1 MRPAFLRRNS
11 PALAEDRLV
20 FRGGT
25 TEAALKLTVSPRA
38 KVMRLRVDPRS
49 AEILLTIPHRVSRAK
64 ALAWAVEHRPWIE
77 KQLAAI
83 VPAGRLG
90 PGDTIPLYDRPH
102 PIVWIAEASR
112 VVRLQD
118 EAIVTGGPPET
129 VEARV
134 TRWLHR
140 HALDLLSAETA
151 EFAGKAGVVVTKVA
165 VGDPRSRWG
174 SCSSTGAIRY
184 SWRLILV
191 PDTVRRATVAHEVA
205 HRVHMNH
212 GPQFHALVET
222 LLGYDPAAARS
233 WLRRHGAALHRIGG

>member
-1 MRPAFLRRNS
+1 
-11 PALAEDRLV
+11 
-20 FRGGT
+20 
-25 TEAALKLTVSPRA
+25 
-38 KVMRLRVDPRS
+38 MRLRVDPRS
-49 AEILLTIPHRVSRAK
+49 AEVLLTIPRRVSRAR

-77 KQLAAI
+77 KQLEAI
-83 VPAGRLG
+83 VPAARLG

-102 PIVWIAEASR
+102 PIVWTADASR
-112 VVRLQD
+112 VVRLED

-151 EFAGKAGVVVTKVA
+151 EFAAKASVVVTRVA

-184 SWRLILV
+184 SWRLILA
-191 PDTVRRATVAHEVA
+191 PATVRRATVAHEVA

-222 LLGYDPAAARS
+222 LLGYDPAAARA